1 MKHRSMILG
10 SVVYLLPACLLLAAG
25 LATYRLFSSGLE
37 RRDFA
42 AELGVTATPKLSRP
56 DHVVIVIEEN
66 KSFDDI
72 IKSVNAPYL
81 KSLTQRGA
89 LLTDFYALHHPSQP
103 NYLEFFAGG
112 DQKVFNDDCL
122 TTRFVASSLGG
133 NLINKGLSFVGY
145 AEDLPADLSVC
156 EKGHYAIKHCPWLN
170 FTDVPAENAG
180 GPKTSK
186 RFDPQFWSN
195 PHENFDS
202 LPTLALVIP
211 NLLNDMHDH
220 RKDKAAACN
229 KGDGFARSICFGDEW
244 LRANLDAYAR
254 WSENNNSLLIVTWD
268 EDSDTS
274 YKMPHKLSNKIDTK
288 VGSENQIATVLV
300 GAMVKPGSIS
310 GQRYTHYDLLR
321 TLEDMY
327 GLARAGGSQTARDI
341 TDIWK

>member
-122 TTRFVASSLGG
+122 TTRC
-133 NLINKGLSFVGY
+133 GLEPRGQS
-145 AEDLPADLSVC
+145 
-156 EKGHYAIKHCPWLN
+156 H
-170 FTDVPAENAG
+170 
-180 GPKTSK
+180 
-186 RFDPQFWSN
+186 Q
-195 PHENFDS
+195 
-202 LPTLALVIP
+202 
-211 NLLNDMHDH
+211 
-220 RKDKAAACN
+220 
-229 KGDGFARSICFGDEW
+229 
-244 LRANLDAYAR
+244 
-254 WSENNNSLLIVTWD
+254 
-268 EDSDTS
+268 
-274 YKMPHKLSNKIDTK
+274 
-288 VGSENQIATVLV
+288 Q
-300 GAMVKPGSIS
+300 GSILC
-310 GQRYTHYDLLR
+310 RLR
-321 TLEDMY
+321 GRPSSRPECVREGPLCHKTLP
-327 GLARAGGSQTARDI
+327 LAQLH
-341 TDIWK
+341 